1 MELGGTPR
9 PLNGKNPLSSIL
21 QVPFKHK
28 YEFVFRLCSFPS
40 PNYFIKP
47 CDMHDTIK
55 PFCYTRL
62 NEVFSLISNHFAGS
76 DVKTNIA
83 GRLVLW
89 WWQPELGILWG
100 EIQSQGHSKTHIW
113 SRLRLWLEVKVILSN
128 NLMNLQRRCQGE
140 QSSPESPYNL
150 GNHDEVSSDFSFQ
163 PRVYDKVSAN
173 VATSRPRCAK
183 KSGGSLDALRGSL
196 IIRN

>member
-1 MELGGTPR
+1 MGQTGHIMAQKGLKMHEKKAKNRVFGPKIPVFSGILLSRIGRYPFPPLTENHSAQKLLVELGGTPR

-28 YEFVFRLCSFPS
+28 YEFTFRLCSFPS
-40 PNYFIKP
+40 PDYFSKP

-89 WWQPELGILWG
+89 
-100 EIQSQGHSKTHIW
+100 
-113 SRLRLWLEVKVILSN
+113 
-128 NLMNLQRRCQGE
+128 
-140 QSSPESPYNL
+140 
-150 GNHDEVSSDFSFQ
+150 
-163 PRVYDKVSAN
+163 
-173 VATSRPRCAK
+173 
-183 KSGGSLDALRGSL
+183 
-196 IIRN
+196 

>member
-1 MELGGTPR
+1 MELGGTPPPLTENHSAQKPLAER
-9 PLNGKNPLSSIL
+9 GDTPPPLNGKNPLSSIL

-76 DVKTNIA
+76 EGGNENQYCRKA
-83 GRLVLW
+83 GTLV
-89 WWQPELGILWG
+89 
-100 EIQSQGHSKTHIW
+100 
-113 SRLRLWLEVKVILSN
+113 
-128 NLMNLQRRCQGE
+128 M
-140 QSSPESPYNL
+140 
-150 GNHDEVSSDFSFQ
+150 
-163 PRVYDKVSAN
+163 
-173 VATSRPRCAK
+173 ATRIGDTVR
-183 KSGGSLDALRGSL
+183 
-196 IIRN
+196 